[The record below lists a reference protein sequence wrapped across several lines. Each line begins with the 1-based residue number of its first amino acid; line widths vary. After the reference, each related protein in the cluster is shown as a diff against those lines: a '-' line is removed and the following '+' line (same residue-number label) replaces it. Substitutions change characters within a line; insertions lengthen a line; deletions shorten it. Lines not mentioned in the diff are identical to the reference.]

1 MRKPVGTSR
10 WSPLIVQ
17 WKAQQET
24 LRERLRVE
32 PIVGLPRLVAG
43 VDAAFSPDKKQ
54 ALAAAVVW
62 DREARKVIEISHA
75 VLPVE
80 VPYIPGFLSFREGPV
95 VTAALGKLTHPYE
108 LVMFDGQGYAHPR
121 RCGLATFV
129 GVQLDVPA
137 IGVGKSRLIGTHEA
151 PAEQAGATTP
161 LMDEDEQI
169 GVVLRT
175 QDNVRPIYVSIGHR
189 VDLKT
194 AVKVVMACSTRYRI
208 PEPTRNADREVS
220 LLKRSMMGK

>member
-17 WKAQQET
+17 WKAQQEA
-24 LRERLRVE
+24 LRERLRLE
-32 PIVGLPRLVAG
+32 PIKGLPRLVAG

-62 DREARKVIEISHA
+62 DREAQKVIEIAHA

-95 VTAALGKLTHPYE
+95 VTAALGKLTQPYE

-151 PAEQAGATTP
+151 PAEKAGATTR
-161 LMDEDEQI
+161 LMDGDEQI

-175 QDNVRPIYVSIGHR
+175 QDNTRPIYVSVGHR
-189 VDLKT
+189 ADLKS
-194 AVKVVMACSTRYRI
+194 AVKVVMACATRYRI